1 MNDDEMSWSE
11 LLGGNACI
19 RTNVMHHANWW
30 MTMNWV
36 EVNCLVGTHNNRG
49 RSHLHRATEV

>member
-1 MNDDEMSWSE
+1 MNDDELSWSE

-19 RTNVMHHANWW
+19 RTNVTHHANWW

-36 EVNCLVGTHNNRG
+36 EVNCLVGT
-49 RSHLHRATEV
+49 LA